1 MSALLEVDALDAG
14 YGQFQALF
22 GVNIE
27 VNSGEA
33 VAVIGANGAGKTTLM
48 RAIAGAI
55 AVRSGGVRFK
65 GQSLVGLAAHKRVA
79 MGVALVPEGRRIFP
93 SLSVDENLAVGAHSG
108 RSGPWTRDKVLE
120 TLPLLQRI
128 TGRAASRLSGGEQ
141 QALAIGRALMSN
153 PELLC
158 MDEVSLGLAPVVVKQ
173 LYEALPAIR
182 NEGVTVVLVEQ
193 DINQAMASC
202 ERATCLLEGRV
213 SLAGA
218 CDALTREQITAA
230 YFGAVH
236 S

>member
-1 MSALLEVDALDAG
+1 MSALLEVEGLNAG

-22 GVNIE
+22 GLDIE

-48 RAIAGAI
+48 RTIAGAI
-55 AVRSGGVRFK
+55 GVRSGEVRFK
-65 GQSLVGLAAHKRVA
+65 GTSLIGLAAHQRVA
-79 MGVALVPEGRRIFP
+79 LGVALVPEGRRIFP
-93 SLSVDENLAVGAHSG
+93 SLSVDENLMVGAHSG
-108 RSGPWTRDKVLE
+108 RPGPWNRDKVLE

-128 TGRAASRLSGGEQ
+128 TGRAANRLSGGEQ

-173 LYEALPAIR
+173 LYQALPAIR
-182 NEGVTVVLVEQ
+182 AEGVTVLLVEQ

-213 SLAGA
+213 SLAGS
-218 CDALTREQITAA
+218 CDELTREQITDA
-230 YFGAVH
+230 YFGMSH